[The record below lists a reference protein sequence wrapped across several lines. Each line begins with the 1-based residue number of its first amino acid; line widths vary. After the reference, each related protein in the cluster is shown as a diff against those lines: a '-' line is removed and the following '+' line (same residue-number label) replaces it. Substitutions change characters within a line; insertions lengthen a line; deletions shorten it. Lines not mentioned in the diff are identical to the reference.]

1 MDRLLCHHIRSGDDT
16 EANQFDAAQDVR
28 PGAEHVRDELEEA
41 EQWEH
46 GVRHRQQQD
55 PKRDIGVSA

>member
-28 PGAEHVRDELEEA
+28 QGAEHVRDELEETK
-41 EQWEH
+41 QWEYRD
-46 GVRHRQQQD
+46 RHCQQQD
-55 PKRDIGVSA
+55 PKRNVGVRT